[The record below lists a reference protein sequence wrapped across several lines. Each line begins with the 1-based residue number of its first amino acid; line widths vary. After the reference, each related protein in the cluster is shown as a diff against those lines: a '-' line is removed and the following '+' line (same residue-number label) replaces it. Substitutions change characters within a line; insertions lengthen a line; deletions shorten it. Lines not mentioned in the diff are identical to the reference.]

1 MALVNPH
8 GKEKKLKPLLLSPAQ
23 VAEEKKRAK
32 ELTAVTLTSREVG
45 DLIMMGIGGFTPL
58 TGFMGHDDWKGSCSD
73 AMKLTDG
80 TFWPIPVTMSVN
92 QGKADSIKIGQEV
105 LLVDEETEEMMGTM
119 KVTEKYKIDK
129 KWECKQVFTTDE
141 MDHPGVQMVMGQ
153 ADVNLAGTVKV
164 WSEGSFPKDYP
175 GVYLRPDETRRIFE
189 QKGWSTI
196 AAMQLRNPMHRSHE
210 YLCKIAIEICD
221 GVLIHQLLGK
231 LKPGDIPAEV
241 RVEAINTLV
250 EHYFVKDTAVQCG
263 YPLDMR
269 YAGPREAL
277 FHALFRQNF
286 GCSHLIVGRDH
297 AGVGEYYG
305 PFDAQKIFD
314 TIPADALETKPLKID
329 WTFYCHKCDG
339 MASMRT
345 CCHGKEDRLM
355 LSGTML
361 RKMLSEGLDVPDH
374 FSRTEVLKVL
384 RKYYAGPDRE
394 SRSQGPRL
402 RHRGQHQK
410 EVGRVR
416 WCRGGSTLPP
426 LTAPCRYITR

>member
-1 MALVNPH
+1 MALVNPL

-32 ELTAVTLTSREVG
+32 ELTVVTLTSRETA

-58 TGFMGHDDWKGSCSD
+58 DGFMGQADWKGAVGD
-73 AMKLTDG
+73 LKLTDG

-119 KVTEKYKIDK
+119 KVTDKYKIDK
-129 KWECKQVFTTDE
+129 KWECKEVFTTDDKE
-141 MDHPGVQMVMGQ
+141 HPGVQMVMNQ
-153 ADVNLAGTVKV
+153 EEVNLGGTVKV
-164 WSEGSFPKDYP
+164 WSEGPFPKQYP
-175 GVYLRPDETRRIFE
+175 GLYMRPWETRKMFE
-189 QKGWSTI
+189 DKGWNTI
-196 AAMQLRNPMHRSHE
+196 AALQLRNPMHRSHE
-210 YLCKIAIEICD
+210 YLAKVAIEVCD

-241 RVEAINTLV
+241 RTEAINVLTQ
-250 EHYFVKDTAVQCG
+250 HYFVKDTVIQSG

-277 FHALFRQNF
+277 FHAVFRQNF

-305 PFDAQKIFD
+305 PFDAQKIFHQ
-314 TIPADALETKPLKID
+314 IPKDALELKPLPID

-361 RKMLSEGLDVPDH
+361 RKMLSEGLEVPDH
-374 FSRTEVLKVL
+374 FSRPEVLAVL
-384 RKYYAGPDRE
+384 RKYYAG
-394 SRSQGPRL
+394 
-402 RHRGQHQK
+402 
-410 EVGRVR
+410 
-416 WCRGGSTLPP
+416 
-426 LTAPCRYITR
+426 LTEKVKIKVHGFATGAISEKK

>member
-1 MALVNPH
+1 MTVEVAQCKVGLVNPH
-8 GKEKKLKPLLLSPAQ
+8 GKEKKLKPLLLSAAEI
-23 VAEEKKRAK
+23 AEEKKRAK

-58 TGFMGHDDWKGSCSD
+58 DGFMGHDDWKGSCSD
-73 AMKLTDG
+73 QMTLTDG

-92 QGKADSIKIGQEV
+92 QGKADSIKVGQEV

-153 ADVNLAGTVKV
+153 GDVNLAGPVKV
-164 WSEGSFPKDYP
+164 WSEGVFPKQYP
-175 GVYLRPDETRRIFE
+175 GVYMRPDETRRIFE
-189 QKGWSTI
+189 QKGWSTV

-241 RVEAINTLV
+241 RVNAINTLV

-277 FHALFRQNF
+277 LHAVFRQNF

-314 TIPADALETKPLKID
+314 CLPAGAMETKPLKID

-361 RKMLSEGLDVPDH
+361 RKMLSEGGEIPDH
-374 FSRTEVLKVL
+374 FSRPEVLKVL
-384 RKYYAGPDRE
+384 RKYYEGLTE
-394 SRSQGPRL
+394 
-402 RHRGQHQK
+402 K
-410 EVGRVR
+410 VEVKVHGFAT
-416 WCRGGSTLPP
+416 GD
-426 LTAPCRYITR
+426 IKKK

>member
-1 MALVNPH
+1 MALVNPL

-32 ELTAVTLTSREVG
+32 ELTVVTLTSRETA

-58 TGFMGHDDWKGSCSD
+58 EGFMGQADWKGSVGD
-73 AMKLTDG
+73 MKLTDG

-119 KVTEKYKIDK
+119 KVTDKYKIDK
-129 KWECKQVFTTDE
+129 KWECKEVFTTDD

-153 ADVNLAGTVKV
+153 EAVNLGGTVKV
-164 WSEGSFPKDYP
+164 WSEGPFPKQYP
-175 GVYLRPDETRRIFE
+175 GLYMRPWETRKMFE
-189 QKGWSTI
+189 DKGWNTI
-196 AAMQLRNPMHRSHE
+196 AALQLRNPMHRSHE
-210 YLCKIAIEICD
+210 YLAKIAIEVCD
-221 GVLIHQLLGK
+221 GILIHQLLGK

-241 RVEAINTLV
+241 RTEAINVLTQ
-250 EHYFVKDTAVQCG
+250 HYFVKDTSIQSG

-277 FHALFRQNF
+277 FHAVFRQNF

-305 PFDAQKIFD
+305 PFDAQKIF
-314 TIPADALETKPLKID
+314 TKIPKDALELKPLNID

-361 RKMLSEGLDVPDH
+361 RKMLSEDMEVPDH
-374 FSRTEVLKVL
+374 FSRPEVLTVL
-384 RKYYAGPDRE
+384 RKYY
-394 SRSQGPRL
+394 
-402 RHRGQHQK
+402 RGLTEK
-410 EVGRVR
+410 VEVKVHGFAT
-416 WCRGGSTLPP
+416 GDIP
-426 LTAPCRYITR
+426 AKK

>member
-1 MALVNPH
+1 MALVNPL

-32 ELTAVTLTSREVG
+32 ELTVVTLTSRETA

-58 TGFMGHDDWKGSCSD
+58 DGFMGQADWKGAVGD
-73 AMKLTDG
+73 LKLTDG

-119 KVTEKYKIDK
+119 KVTDKYKIDK
-129 KWECKQVFTTDE
+129 KWECKEVFTTDDKE
-141 MDHPGVQMVMGQ
+141 HPGVQMVMNQ
-153 ADVNLAGTVKV
+153 EEVNLGGTVKV
-164 WSEGSFPKDYP
+164 WSEGPFPKQYP
-175 GVYLRPDETRRIFE
+175 GLYMRPWETRKMFE
-189 QKGWSTI
+189 DKGWNTI
-196 AAMQLRNPMHRSHE
+196 AALQLRNPMHRSHE
-210 YLCKIAIEICD
+210 YLAKVAIEVCD

-241 RVEAINTLV
+241 RTEAINVLTQ
-250 EHYFVKDTAVQCG
+250 HYFVKDTVIQSG

-277 FHALFRQNF
+277 FHAVFRQNF

-297 AGVGEYYG
+297 AGVGDYYG
-305 PFDAQKIFD
+305 PFDAQKIFHQ
-314 TIPADALETKPLKID
+314 IPKDALELKPLPID

-361 RKMLSEGLDVPDH
+361 RKMLSEGLEVPDH
-374 FSRTEVLKVL
+374 FSRPEVLAVL
-384 RKYYAGPDRE
+384 RKYYAG
-394 SRSQGPRL
+394 
-402 RHRGQHQK
+402 
-410 EVGRVR
+410 
-416 WCRGGSTLPP
+416 
-426 LTAPCRYITR
+426 LTEKVKIKVHGFATGAISEKK